1 MNATVAKVS
10 YLVDGVKYSRG
21 KRAYQSQIF
30 LSASPPA
37 PATHSLTDQASLTL
51 PGPRRRQRPRTLSLS
66 ASRPAFPLPS
76 PLLRRRHLLLL
87 ILRRILRPT
96 LAKRSCVNLAS
107 TGSSIALA
115 HANASVKSFRARSLG
130 ERRGSIQPRA
140 NPGPHAA
147 LASRSSTLRRVCNNN
162 SAAKSANTRT
172 LTELRKVAGYT
183 MDTGEPSADHS
194 GSTMSSLRPAT

>member
-1 MNATVAKVS
+1 MDATAAKVS

-21 KRAYQSQIF
+21 KRAYQNQIL
-30 LSASPPA
+30 LSARPA
-37 PATHSLTDQASLTL
+37 PAPHTRTGRDFPTL
-51 PGPRRRQRPRTLSLS
+51 PSLGRHRRSRPLSLS
-66 ASRPAFPLPS
+66 ARSPSSFLPR

-115 HANASVKSFRARSLG
+115 HAHASVKSFRARSLG

-147 LASRSSTLRRVCNNN
+147 LASRSSTLRRACNNN

-172 LTELRKVAGYT
+172 LTELRNVAGYT

-194 GSTMSSLRPAT
+194 GSTMSSLRLAT